1 MNVPEQPG
9 ELITQF
15 LPRRF
20 AQLVP
25 AERAAQSRPSPRG
38 IVVRVTGAGEWT
50 LAVVDGK
57 LVVSEGASADAALQV
72 SLRSDDFGA
81 LIVEPLRGPLPEPNA
96 QQVTALLGKLSRW
109 DDETTELL
117 RHVPGSL
124 LVRVDD
130 AGHVRP
136 VAVTPGG
143 RDYSLEQGD
152 CTIDCGASVLRD
164 VTSGRR
170 SPLDALYAGEL
181 KLGGDAQLAL
191 ALAGAFMG

>member
-1 MNVPEQPG
+1 
-9 ELITQF
+9 
-15 LPRRF
+15 
-20 AQLVP
+20 
-25 AERAAQSRPSPRG
+25 
-38 IVVRVTGAGEWT
+38 
-50 LAVVDGK
+50 
-57 LVVSEGASADAALQV
+57 LQV
-72 SLRSDDFGA
+72 SLHGADFVA
-81 LIVEPLRGPLPEPNA
+81 LVVEPLRGPLPTPSAAEI
-96 QQVTALLGKLSRW
+96 TALLGKLSRW

-130 AGHVRP
+130 AGRVRP
-136 VAVTPGG
+136 IALTPGG
-143 RDYSLEQGD
+143 RAFSLEQGD
-152 CTIDCGASVLRD
+152 CTIDCGLGVLRD

>member
-1 MNVPEQPG
+1 VNVPEQPG
-9 ELITQF
+9 DLIRVF

-20 AQLVP
+20 AELLP
-25 AERAAQSRPSPRG
+25 AERVAQSRPSPRG
-38 IVVRVTGAGEWT
+38 IVVRVVGSGEWT
-50 LAVVDGK
+50 LAVVAGR
-57 LVVSEGASADAALQV
+57 LVTSEGTSPDAALQV
-72 SLRSDDFGA
+72 SLRSEDFGA
-81 LIVEPLRGPLPEPNA
+81 LIVEPLRSPLPEPSAA
-96 QQVTALLGKLSRW
+96 QITTLLGKVSRW
-109 DDETTELL
+109 DEETTELL

-143 RDYSLEQGD
+143 RAYSLEQGD
-152 CTIDCGASVLRD
+152 CTIDCSASVLRD
-164 VTSGRR
+164 VTSGAR